1 MLRSSLGL
9 LFVVACVHAPPATAA
24 PPALD
29 DPDGSETEPAGDGD
43 EGDDAPLELSTGP
56 AGGGS
61 PALLAEARRELAAMR
76 ASAYTHHTHVDEAR
90 GTFDYDCSGF
100 LDYAL
105 RRADPAAF
113 AELVHA
119 TVRRP
124 LAKHVVAFLEAGGG
138 PTWHRIARA
147 RDLVAGDVIAWRK
160 PADVV
165 TRNTG
170 HVLIV
175 RGKPIADPA
184 YPGALIVPIIDST
197 AVTHGTSD
205 SRRADHA
212 TGLGQGEVILVLDST
227 GAPIGYRWSRGRKA
241 HVHPTRVALGRIAPI
256 RSAR

>member
-1 MLRSSLGL
+1 
-9 LFVVACVHAPPATAA
+9 VAACAHPPPAAPPPTSGSRE
-24 PPALD
+24 PALD
-29 DPDGSETEPAGDGD
+29 DPESSEAEPAGDGD
-43 EGDDAPLELSTGP
+43 EGDDSPLELSTGP

-61 PALLAEARRELAAMR
+61 PALLAEARRELTAMR
-76 ASAYTHHTHVDEAR
+76 ASSYTHHTHVDESR

-138 PTWHRIARA
+138 PTWHRLDLA
-147 RDLVAGDVIAWRK
+147 RDLAPGDVIAWRK
-160 PADVV
+160 PAEVT

-170 HVLIV
+170 HVLIA
-175 RGKPIADPA
+175 RGRPIADPA

-197 AVTHGTSD
+197 AVSHGTSD

-212 TGLGQGEVILVLDST
+212 TGLGQGEIILVLDAA

-241 HVHPTRVALGRIAPI
+241 HVRTTRVALGRIAPM